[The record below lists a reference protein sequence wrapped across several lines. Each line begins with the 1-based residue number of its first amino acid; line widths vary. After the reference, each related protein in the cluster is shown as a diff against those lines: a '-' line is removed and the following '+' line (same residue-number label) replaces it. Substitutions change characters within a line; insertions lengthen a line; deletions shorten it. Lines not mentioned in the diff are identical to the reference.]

1 MIYRRFTK
9 TQGEVLAEL
18 WQQTP
23 NKGVVAVREL
33 TTTRLLV
40 TAPPLLAD
48 VLVHRAYDFEKAAN
62 TRAFLREILGDGLIV
77 VEGDQHK
84 FLRKNTL
91 PAFGFRHIKNL
102 YPMMW
107 KKALICTE
115 RIQSTGL
122 QVQGRNGNVAQ
133 VTITTDMADWANNVT
148 LDIIGIAGLGRDFN
162 LLQNG
167 HDQIAED
174 YEAIFEPNV
183 EKILYILL
191 AAWFSFP
198 MVRMLPW
205 KMNDV
210 FQSRTRSLRAT
221 CKQLIV
227 SKRQDILKQ
236 HADNFDIL
244 STLIQTDNFSD
255 DELSDQLLTF
265 LAAGYA
271 FPILAKLCL
280 H

>member
-1 MIYRRFTK
+1 MKK

-18 WQQTP
+18 FQETP
-23 NKGVVAVREL
+23 NNGVVAVREL

-48 VLVHRAYDFEKAAN
+48 LLVHRPYDFEKAEN
-62 TRAFLREILGDGLIV
+62 TRRFLREILGDGLIV
-77 VEGDQHK
+77 VEGEQHK

-122 QVQGRNGNVAQ
+122 MVQGGNDAEVA
-133 VTITTDMADWANNVT
+133 TDMADWANNVT

-167 HDQIAED
+167 HDKIAED

-210 FQSRTRSLRAT
+210 FQSRTNSLRAT
-221 CKQLIV
+221 CKQLIE
-227 SKRQDILKQ
+227 SKREDIVKQ
-236 HADNFDIL
+236 HTENFDIL

-255 DELSDQLLTF
+255 EELSDQLLTF

-271 FPILAKLCL
+271 FFFLILVLN
-280 H
+280 HDR